1 MMKVMKNNPTSP
13 IPAAEA
19 PAVNPDFYFEIE
31 PQGLGKS
38 FRLPVQVKGL
48 SAEEVILE
56 VAELPH
62 DLTAESSSDQ
72 PGIIHLAPDGFSKEA
87 QLRTRVVWVRQEES
101 DSSHYLLGLDLKE
114 ADFRFRRSLENLLAR
129 PKDISDLWKHW
140 DQVKPKPEPE
150 PKPQTTAGEGRFV
163 FYLGAAALFGGV
175 ALQFGLPDAYNS
187 LAVIL
192 IMLGSIVIAGKCLWH
207 WWRQGGLSGG

>member
-1 MMKVMKNNPTSP
+1 MKAKISDTTSP
-13 IPAAEA
+13 ILAAEA

-31 PQGLGKS
+31 PRGLGKS

-62 DLTAESSSDQ
+62 DLTAESSLDQ
-72 PGIIHLAPDGFSKEA
+72 PGIIYLAPDGFSKEA

-140 DQVKPKPEPE
+140 DQVKPKPES
-150 PKPQTTAGEGRFV
+150 QTTAGEGRFV

-175 ALQFGLPDAYNS
+175 ALQFGLPEAYNS

-192 IMLGSIVIAGKCLWH
+192 IMLGSLLIAGKCLWH
-207 WWRQGGLSGG
+207 WWRQGSLSGG